1 MSKNPDISFSSA
13 YLRARIK
20 ALNLWREKLS
30 AELSTKPENKII
42 QYNLSLLRNGVFP
55 MHIHQQKEIQ
65 ALLDPGDL
73 SPLSFVELASY
84 GTYFEL
90 YQEKVCGEEI
100 KTTSRDF
107 PLKIDGTRKQVE
119 SIIQSLTRDKLTH
132 AALEL
137 EKLLEQL

>member
-1 MSKNPDISFSSA
+1 MSKNPDISTSPA

-30 AELSTKPENKII
+30 AELSAKPENKIL

-55 MHIHQQKEIQ
+55 LHIQKQKEIQ
-65 ALLDPGDL
+65 ALLDPSDQ
-73 SPLSFVELASY
+73 SALSFVELTSY

-90 YQEKVCGEEI
+90 NPGKVCGEEI

-119 SIIQSLTRDKLTH
+119 SIIQSLTRDKLTR